1 MKLTLTFTDP
11 LALKVEHS
19 GGKGSNLALLTQRGF
34 AVPPGFIITA
44 RAYREFIAEVD
55 ELLSTVNRFAFDDPA
70 QVESDACRLR
80 EAVARYNLPASLVA
94 EVRLQLAQFPSS
106 QCFSV
111 RSSSTMEDLAAAAFA
126 GQHETFL
133 NCA

>member
-44 RAYREFIAEVD
+44 RAYREFIADAD
-55 ELLSTVNRFAFDDPA
+55 ELLSKVNRFAFDDPA
-70 QVESDACRLR
+70 QVETEAGRLR
-80 EAVARYNLPASLVA
+80 GALARFNLPSSLVA

-111 RSSSTMEDLAAAAFA
+111 RSSSPMQALAGAAFA
-126 GQHETFL
+126 VQHE
-133 NCA
+133 